1 MHEHGSMGDRAGSR
15 ADSIDP
21 GHRPARRSRH
31 PSRSGRGAE
40 AAARRSWRGAGEFGL
55 PRCLGSE
62 EGPRHQPIAVRL
74 RVRWRWN
81 RGPRFPPLEALDVSG
96 ASRAV
101 VFPGRSYGWYPDRPA
116 YLPEGKSWILDTEKN
131 ELYLECGKIRL
142 SDPATL
148 RHVLSTTTAKRP
160 AGVYDGTRT
169 TLHEGS
175 TTIGKLYKL
184 NPRLWVGDFEKPTG
198 RYASYTKLPV
208 KWRLWLGPDQ
218 LVRRCQTR
226 YDEPEYPWNVEDR
239 SLTTADVRFSGW
251 GDAIHIEPPPAEEV
265 ATRDELVFPDHD

>member
-1 MHEHGSMGDRAGSR
+1 MSMGRRTIGLALVLTASIPVIGPHAGAVTRPDPVAALKRQLDGHGGVRASSVYRIVWGPKK
-15 ADSIDP
+15 D
-21 GHRPARRSRH
+21 HVTRRSRTVY
-31 PSRSGRGAE
+31 R
-40 AAARRSWRGAGEFGL
+40 FG
-55 PRCLGSE
+55 G
-62 EGPRHQPIAVRL
+62 GGIV
-74 RVRWRWN
+74 
-81 RGPRFPPLEALDVSG
+81 ALDLRHSKPSADG

-101 VFPGRSYGWYPDRPA
+101 VFPARSYGWYPDRPA
-116 YLPEGKSWILDTEKN
+116 HLPEGKSWILDTEKN

-148 RHVLSTTTAKRP
+148 RYVLSTTAAKRP
-160 AGVYDGTRT
+160 AGVYDGRRT
-169 TLHEGS
+169 TLYEGS

-198 RYASYTKLPV
+198 RYASYAKLPV

-226 YDEPEYPWNVEDR
+226 YDEPEYPWNVTDR